1 LLHEQ
6 EQETNGQAGRYRRHL
21 QMLGQALLAEHLFTS
36 EEEAEQEEEEK
47 DKDKDTER
55 GRRKIR
61 SSRDEGGRKRL
72 LE

>member
-1 LLHEQ
+1 
-6 EQETNGQAGRYRRHL
+6 
-21 QMLGQALLAEHLFTS
+21 MLGQALLAEHLFTS